1 MRRWDEPQTGPVVAL
16 FECPFDS
23 SPRRRDRRG
32 ATPAGP
38 NEPAPITDLA
48 RIARDQTAAR
58 SAARASHAVMTF
70 ALSTRRNVSR
80 CSGVSR
86 GRWGRNAGVVATALL
101 VDVELC
107 DVAQEG
113 ICVLID
119 GDLSFSDVGVDLTF
133 ARSTQ
138 NHC

>member
-1 MRRWDEPQTGPVVAL
+1 
-16 FECPFDS
+16 
-23 SPRRRDRRG
+23 
-32 ATPAGP
+32 
-38 NEPAPITDLA
+38 
-48 RIARDQTAAR
+48 
-58 SAARASHAVMTF
+58 MTF

-107 DVAQEG
+107 DVAQEA

-138 NHC
+138 NHCWKQATSGTQLLRFYVLTGPTQM